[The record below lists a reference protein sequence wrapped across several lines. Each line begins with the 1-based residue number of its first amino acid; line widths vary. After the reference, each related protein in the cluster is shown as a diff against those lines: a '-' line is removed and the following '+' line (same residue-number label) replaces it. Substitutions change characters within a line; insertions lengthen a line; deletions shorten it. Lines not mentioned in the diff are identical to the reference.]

1 MGKYLIG
8 CGILVVIGIV
18 LVVIFGGYFVSV
30 MNKETG
36 LRNQMTAKQTDN
48 TSEYDG
54 MWKKLSQAAQ
64 VTDGQKEALREIIVG
79 YADARKA
86 GAGSLATMVKEAVPN
101 VDTSTFNNLM
111 NIVTASRD
119 AWTMRQKELIDL
131 KRVHD
136 NIIDMF
142 PSNLVCMVLGRQK
155 IDIKIVTSTRT
166 GEAFK
171 TGKDDDVDLFQRKP
185 KDTNIEKAR

>member
-1 MGKYLIG
+1 MNKTLIG
-8 CGILVVIGIV
+8 CGILLVIGIIIA
-18 LVVIFGGYFVSV
+18 VILGGYFVSV

-36 LRNQMTAKQTDN
+36 LRNQITAKQTDN
-48 TSEYDG
+48 TSEYDNL
-54 MWKKLSQAAQ
+54 WKKLSQAAQ
-64 VTDGQKEALREIIVG
+64 VTDGQKEALRSIIIG

-131 KRVHD
+131 KREDD

-142 PSNLVCMVLGRQK
+142 PSSVVCMILGRQK
-155 IDIKIVTSTRT
+155 IEIKIVTSTRT

-171 TGKDDDVDLFQRKP
+171 TGKDDDVDLFNRKANGP
-185 KDTNIEKAR
+185 VEKAR